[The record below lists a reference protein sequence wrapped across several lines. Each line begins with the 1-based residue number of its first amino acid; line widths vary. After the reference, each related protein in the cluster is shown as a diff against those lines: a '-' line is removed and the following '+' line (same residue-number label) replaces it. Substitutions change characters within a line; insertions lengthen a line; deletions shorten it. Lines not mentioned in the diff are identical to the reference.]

1 MEDGKK
7 MDLSSP
13 SPNRRSSGS
22 TTGTNTINVDPDSL
36 LRRLVLLHGESLTDT
51 KTNPRSDSDAADLM
65 HALQQQRQHH
75 GHQESIRKEEI
86 KRRMDSWPWRELSLS
101 CCWRLTM
108 VKGVS
113 LYEWWEV
120 ALDHGTILWT
130 IQ

>member
-1 MEDGKK
+1 MPTNGEEDDVGTVGSCIPVTVESQVPYRATVNRKK
-7 MDLSSP
+7 
-13 SPNRRSSGS
+13 
-22 TTGTNTINVDPDSL
+22 
-36 LRRLVLLHGESLTDT
+36 LH
-51 KTNPRSDSDAADLM
+51 
-65 HALQQQRQHH
+65 LQQQRQHH

-108 VKGVS
+108 AKGVS